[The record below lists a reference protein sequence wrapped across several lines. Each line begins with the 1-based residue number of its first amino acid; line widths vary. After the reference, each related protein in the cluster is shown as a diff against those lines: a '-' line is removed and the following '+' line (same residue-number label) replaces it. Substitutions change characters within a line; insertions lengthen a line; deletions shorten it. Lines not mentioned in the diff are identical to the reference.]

1 MIITYHLIYF
11 FSQDHKFVQCVE
23 SMAQISK
30 FSLMSMIN
38 GLKLPLDVK
47 LHVWEKNVLINNP
60 TKLIS
65 IAKNLFKFL

>member
-1 MIITYHLIYF
+1 
-11 FSQDHKFVQCVE
+11 
-23 SMAQISK
+23 MAQISK

-65 IAKNLFKFL
+65 NAKIFLSSYNNTYKHPKL